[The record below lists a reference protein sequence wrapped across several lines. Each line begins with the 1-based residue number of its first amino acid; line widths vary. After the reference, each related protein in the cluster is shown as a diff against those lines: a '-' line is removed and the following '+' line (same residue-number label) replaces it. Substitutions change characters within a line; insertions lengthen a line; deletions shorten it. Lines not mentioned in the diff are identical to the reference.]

1 MIHDLENSTAHSMHK
16 IPKPGRILAIDYG
29 TKSTGLAITDPYQHI
44 AYPLAALSTKEI
56 KPFLLDYTKKESIV
70 AMVLGLPKD
79 LHGNRPPIAEDI
91 MQLGAYLHHQYN
103 PMPIYYH
110 DERFTSKMAIQ
121 GLYQAGYNKKTR
133 QNRGNI
139 DKVSATII
147 LQSFL
152 NQRAN
157 DPTNRVP

>member
-1 MIHDLENSTAHSMHK
+1 MIHDLETSATHSVHK

-29 TKSTGLAITDPYQHI
+29 TKGTGLAITDPYQCI
-44 AYPLAALSTKEI
+44 AYPLVALSTREI
-56 KPFLLDYTKKESIV
+56 KPFLLEYTKKASVV

-79 LHGNRPPIAEDI
+79 LRGNRPPIAEDI
-91 MQLGAYLHHQYN
+91 MQFGAYLHRQYS
-103 PMPIYYH
+103 PIPVYYH

-133 QNRGNI
+133 QDRGNI

-157 DPTNRVP
+157 DSGNKVP